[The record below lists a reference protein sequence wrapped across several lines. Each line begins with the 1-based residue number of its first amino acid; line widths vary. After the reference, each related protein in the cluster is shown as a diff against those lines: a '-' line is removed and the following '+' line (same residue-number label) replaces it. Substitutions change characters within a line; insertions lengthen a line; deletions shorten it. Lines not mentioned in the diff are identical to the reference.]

1 MTNFRHTSFA
11 ALLSLSVLPSAAF
24 ASFTDPVDGRFDMG
38 DYLADN
44 AYGFLPVPI
53 IITEPAVGYGGGV
66 AGLFLHETDE
76 EKETRQRLAKES
88 LDGGAQ
94 LIPPAMTAVAAAG
107 TENGTWVIAA
117 GHRRTWKEDSIRY
130 MGGGAIGHANI
141 DIYNDFGGLL
151 PPDKAFKF
159 DTETDFA
166 VLLQQIQFRLPNTN
180 WLLGAKQT
188 WSKSTLESSNG
199 VIDKTLQFMDLDET
213 NNSGLGLVLEYD
225 SRDNMFFPTKGYSL
239 NADYMWHRKEI
250 GADHDYDTLSIEGQA
265 FVPIGEKWIIAFAG
279 SYDSISSDETMLTPT
294 SNPYIDLRGIS
305 SFRYQGDKVAT
316 AQTQLMYRIDNRWT
330 ILGFYGV
337 GHTRNETTGF
347 DLGGC
352 QSNCFTSK
360 TSSTTVD
367 AYGAGFRYQI
377 ARRYGLHMGVDLG
390 FSDEEQALYFTVGT
404 GF

>member
-1 MTNFRHTSFA
+1 
-11 ALLSLSVLPSAAF
+11 
-24 ASFTDPVDGRFDMG
+24 MG

-76 EKETRQRLAKES
+76 EKERRQKLAKES

-94 LIPPAMTAVAAAG
+94 LVPPAMTAVAAAG
-107 TENGTWVIAA
+107 TENGTWVVAA
-117 GHRRTWKEDSIRY
+117 GHRRTWMNDSIRY

-141 DIYNDFGGLL
+141 DIYTNPYDLDFIGEIPAL
-151 PPDKAFKF
+151 KF

-166 VLLQQIQFRLPNTN
+166 VIMQQVQFRLPKTN
-180 WLLGAKQT
+180 WLLGAKQV
-188 WSKSTLESSNG
+188 WSTSTLESSNTL
-199 VIDKTLQFMDLDET
+199 VDMTLQFMDLDKT
-213 NNSGLGLVLEYD
+213 NNSGLGLVVEYD

-239 NADYMWHRKEI
+239 NADYMWHREEI
-250 GADHDYDTLSIEGQA
+250 GADHDYDTLSVEGQA
-265 FVPIGEKWIIAFAG
+265 FVPIGEKWIVAFAA
-279 SYDSISSDETMLTPT
+279 SFDSISTDETMLTPT
-294 SNPYIDLRGIS
+294 ANPYIDLRGVS
-305 SFRYQGDKVAT
+305 AYRYQGDQVAT
-316 AQTQLMYRIDNRWT
+316 AQAQLMYRIDNRWT
-330 ILGFYGV
+330 ILGFYGL
-337 GHTRNETTGF
+337 GYTHNESLSPDFGNCF
-347 DLGGC
+347 K
-352 QSNCFTSK
+352 SNCVKNS

-377 ARRYGLHMGVDLG
+377 ARRYGLHMGIDLG